1 VSKRNG
7 NQMVLVIDDDDGIR
21 ALIEEMLARAG
32 FRAEAVAD
40 GESALAA
47 RATLKPDAV
56 VLDVQLPGISG
67 YEACRALKEADP
79 ELGILFVSG
88 TRTEPMDRVAGLL
101 VGADDYLVK
110 PFAPDELVA
119 RVRALT
125 RRRGSNGHAVAS
137 PLTKRELDV
146 LRLLAVG
153 RRKTEIA
160 AELVITPSTVAT
172 HLEHIFG
179 KLRVRNGAHAVSE
192 AHRLEL
198 I

>member
-7 NQMVLVIDDDDGIR
+7 NQIVLVVDDDDGIR

-32 FRAEAVAD
+32 FHAESVAD

-47 RATLKPDAV
+47 RATVNPDAV

-79 ELGILFVSG
+79 ELGILFLSG

-101 VGADDYLVK
+101 VGADDYLAK

-153 RRKTEIA
+153 RRKVEIA

>member
-1 VSKRNG
+1 MSKRNG
-7 NQMVLVIDDDDGIR
+7 NQIVLVVDDDDGIR

-32 FRAEAVAD
+32 FRVEAVAD
-40 GESALAA
+40 GEGALAV
-47 RATLKPDAV
+47 RASLNPDAV

-125 RRRGSNGHAVAS
+125 RRRGSNAHPVAS

-146 LRLLAVG
+146 LRLLAEG
-153 RRKTEIA
+153 HRKADIA
-160 AELVITPSTVAT
+160 AELVVSQSTVAT

-179 KLRVRNGAHAVSE
+179 KLRARNGPHAVSE
-192 AHRLEL
+192 AYRLEL